1 MAEAG
6 NVDLNEEDD
15 QEPPPEPPQP
25 PLPTPPTPQLYLPKS
40 VMRSAE
46 RDSDTP
52 LHTACLAGSYDQV
65 LGQVANVHYHSG
77 KCSLPQWQIFT
88 TTVANITTTVVNV
101 HYHSGKCSLPQWHIF
116 TTTVAYISTVA
127 YIHYYNS
134 GTHPL
139 C

>member
-46 RDSDTP
+46 RDSNTP
-52 LHTACLAGSYDQV
+52 LHTACLAGAYDQV
-65 LGQVANVHYHSG
+65 LGQVANITTTVA
-77 KCSLPQWQIFT
+77 IFT
-88 TTVANITTTVVNV
+88 TTVANVHYHSGKYSLPQWQMFTTTVANV
-101 HYHSGKCSLPQWHIF
+101 HYHSGIYSLPQW
-116 TTTVAYISTVA
+116 
-127 YIHYYNS
+127 
-134 GTHPL
+134 
-139 C
+139 